1 MKKGEQI
8 MKRLISTAIATLV
21 AVCFVGPLS
30 VASADSTGSEKQK
43 QEYVSTAKA
52 KPLLTDELQAFPG
65 MEVQVVEYELAP
77 GWVGGRHYH
86 TGDVFV
92 YVQEGEFVVDLDGEG
107 RKTFGPGQVYHE
119 AVNVKMTA
127 RNGKTDK
134 PTKILLFQVGN
145 KAEPLM
151 IKAD

>member
-1 MKKGEQI
+1 MKLFT
-8 MKRLISTAIATLV
+8 RLSAAALCVTL
-21 AVCFVGPLS
+21 ASGPT
-30 VASADSTGSEKQK
+30 ASADSKSTDKPK

-52 KPLLTDELQAFPG
+52 TPLLQADLQAFPG
-65 MEVQVVEYELAP
+65 KEVHVLEYELAP
-77 GWVGGRHYH
+77 GWVGGKHYH

-92 YVQEGEFVVDLDGEG
+92 YVREGEFVVDVEG
-107 RKTFGPGQVYHE
+107 QSRKTFRPGQVYHE
-119 AVNVKMTA
+119 PVNVNMIA
-127 RNGKTDK
+127 RNGSTNK

>member
-1 MKKGEQI
+1 
-8 MKRLISTAIATLV
+8 MKRLTCIYAATL
-21 AVCFVGPLS
+21 AVLGGLIAS
-30 VASADSTGSEKQK
+30 VPDASAQSKGSDKRKE
-43 QEYVSTAKA
+43 EYVSTAKA
-52 KPLLTDELQAFPG
+52 TPLLQAELQAFPG
-65 MEVQVVEYELAP
+65 KEVQVLEYELAP

-92 YVQEGEFVVDLDGEG
+92 YIREGEFVVDVDGQG

-119 AVNVKMTA
+119 PVNVKMTA
-127 RNGKTDK
+127 RNGATNK
-134 PTKILLFQVGN
+134 PTRILLFQVGN